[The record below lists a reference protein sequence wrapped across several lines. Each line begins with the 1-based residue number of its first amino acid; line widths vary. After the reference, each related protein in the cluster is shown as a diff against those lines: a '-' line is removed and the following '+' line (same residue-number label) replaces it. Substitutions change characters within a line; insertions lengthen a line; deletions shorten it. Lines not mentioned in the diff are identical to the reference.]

1 MASSKDKKKNK
12 LAQSS
17 TSWLGVKPGQL
28 NKNIQTANKTVQQAQ
43 KQNSAASRSNVQSSA
58 SWKGV
63 TPSQVAKPAQA
74 AKPAQ
79 QQRKPSVVSL
89 PTITPGRVSPAQ
101 QQRNAAQSA
110 RTLAQNDNS
119 MRARIARSHEAER
132 QRLAANAA
140 AIKQDKSRLASNS
153 LLWHRTTDAGRR
165 RQLEQENAAIRTRRG
180 FGYDARTGSTFDT
193 KGNELSLAARQ
204 IYGGRAETAKQF
216 RDVAQTKD
224 FVRDTSRTASQPS
237 ILDVARGVTA
247 DNPHYAIQSG
257 QKAHNIIA
265 SLLNRSGET
274 WTDAD
279 TKARDALQKEMQ
291 AIYQQYGATYQP
303 RLSAD
308 EAVKDLAL
316 RGADEQTLEYV
327 RENLRLRDA
336 SDRLG
341 QGLTAVGKRLEASI
355 PSFVDTVKQSENK
368 ENEAFTRLEEQEKQ
382 LEL

>member
-17 TSWLGVKPGQL
+17 ASWLGVKQGQL

-43 KQNSAASRSNVQSSA
+43 KQNSAPPRSNVQSSA

-63 TPSQVAKPAQA
+63 TPSQVAKPVQA

-79 QQRKPSVVSL
+79 QQPKPSVVSL

-153 LLWHRTTDAGRR
+153 LLWHQTTDASRR

-193 KGNELSLAARQ
+193 KGNELSLGARM
-204 IYGGRAETAKQF
+204 IYGGKAETAKQLPL
-216 RDVAQTKD
+216 VAQGRE
-224 FVRDTSRTASQPS
+224 FARRGVSQPS
-237 ILDVARGVTA
+237 IYDLVINGAKSDDPYYALENGRNAHGVIN
-247 DNPHYAIQSG
+247 D
-257 QKAHNIIA
+257 
-265 SLLNRSGET
+265 LLNRSTDT

-279 TKARDALQKEMQ
+279 TKARDKARTSLQNEMTALFEH
-291 AIYQQYGATYQP
+291 YGKQYQP
-303 RLSAD
+303 RWSA
-308 EAVKDLAL
+308 EQTAAAL
-316 RGADEQTLEYV
+316 RNAGADEDTVAYAM
-327 RENLRLRDA
+327 ENLRLRD
-336 SDRLG
+336 STDRLG
-341 QGLTAVGKRLEASI
+341 QGLEAVGKRLEASV
-355 PSFVDTVKQSENK
+355 PS
-368 ENEAFTRLEEQEKQ
+368 R
-382 LEL
+382 